1 MHQPLEDYI
10 PPPHVSYL
18 GIIAGFVVMWM
29 ASTAMSDSA
38 FIGFLVG
45 CIVGAPAGLIG
56 AWVLH
61 YMSLAPIRA
70 DDKRRYQENQV
81 RYKREAAERTASF
94 RKRKEEQ
101 RLYTEKVQRIMDA
114 RMERKIAEGQMN
126 YKLGKYL
133 ERKAEEAAKRAEA
146 L

>member
-29 ASTAMSDSA
+29 AGTAMSDSA

-81 RYKREAAERTASF
+81 RYKREVQAGGSGADGLLPQEERGAAS
-94 RKRKEEQ
+94 
-101 RLYTEKVQRIMDA
+101 VH
-114 RMERKIAEGQMN
+114 
-126 YKLGKYL
+126 
-133 ERKAEEAAKRAEA
+133 
-146 L
+146 